1 MTTST
6 DKPRG
11 FDLTNL
17 KILAK
22 AFQVMSVVLFLLGG
36 FGRLAKLVLPPPIHG
51 SIQDAALGV
60 VLVAIAAA
68 LLQHWNWLRFIPRSK
83 TSRVYFEVVYS
94 ILLAWFITCSSW
106 EDAFRDPWFPFLSD
120 LTLQVRHALMLCSVP
135 PLVGMSVDLLIA
147 KWPEKHYKEL
157 ARATGLV
164 LVAAVIMIVGV
175 YFV

>member
-6 DKPRG
+6 DKSRG

-22 AFQVMSVVLFLLGG
+22 AFQVLSIVLLLLGG
-36 FGRLAKLVLPPPIHG
+36 FGRLTKLILPPPIRG
-51 SIQDAALGV
+51 SIQDAALGL
-60 VLVAIAAA
+60 VLVAIAVA
-68 LLQHWNWLRFIPRSK
+68 LLRHWNGLRFIPRSK

-94 ILLAWFITCSSW
+94 ILVAWFIICLSW
-106 EDAFRDPWFPFLSD
+106 NSALGDPWFPFYSD
-120 LTLQVRHALMLCSVP
+120 LTLQVRNALILCSVP
-135 PLVGMSVDLLIA
+135 PLAGMSVDLLIA
-147 KWPEKHYKEL
+147 KWPGKQYKEL

-164 LVAAVIMIVGV
+164 LVAAVIMVVGV